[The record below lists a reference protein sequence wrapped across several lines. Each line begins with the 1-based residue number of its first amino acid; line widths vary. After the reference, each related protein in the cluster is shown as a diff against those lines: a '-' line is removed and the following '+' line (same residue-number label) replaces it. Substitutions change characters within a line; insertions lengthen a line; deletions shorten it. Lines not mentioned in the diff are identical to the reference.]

1 MCIINHFH
9 SLAGI
14 MGVLKPLLSLSTH
27 VRRSAED
34 QAIEQMRQSG
44 TQRLINWFIFG
55 WFMIGSYWI
64 YRIYEPNYNPHLGK
78 YCNET
83 LYKFA
88 FWLVTS
94 VYILLALSIVC
105 LLIISVLSVILR
117 QNSLHRHRSPP
128 PSSLSGTG
136 TSSAQHNV

>member
-1 MCIINHFH
+1 
-9 SLAGI
+9 

-64 YRIYEPNYNPHLGK
+64 YRIYEPNYNPQLGK

-117 QNSLHRHRSPP
+117 QNSLHRRRPTPP
-128 PSSLSGTG
+128 QSSSIAAAAAAST
-136 TSSAQHNV
+136 NVNV

>member
-1 MCIINHFH
+1 
-9 SLAGI
+9 

-64 YRIYEPNYNPHLGK
+64 YRIYEPNYNPAFGK
-78 YCNET
+78 YCDET
-83 LYKFA
+83 LYMFA

-94 VYILLALSIVC
+94 VYILLGLSIVC
-105 LLIISVLSVILR
+105 LLIISVLSVILHR
-117 QNSLHRHRSPP
+117 KSVQQQQQQNAS
-128 PSSLSGTG
+128 
-136 TSSAQHNV
+136 V